1 MKREMERDSLK
12 HKAELKGKNHKT
24 FMVVM
29 LPSRNFKK
37 YTYTHCI
44 TAKIAEVSSLTE
56 RVSSLHNQLEQERR
70 SHDQAMQLLHS
81 EVKGGSQ
88 HVSELERAL
97 RACQDEL
104 EGHVTRVEETSRMQ
118 KAEVEELQKHVSD
131 MHWRYV

>member
-1 MKREMERDSLK
+1 MPYICCINKQFCVKKLS
-12 HKAELKGKNHKT
+12 
-24 FMVVM
+24 F
-29 LPSRNFKK
+29 FKLFCTH
-37 YTYTHCI
+37 TYT
-44 TAKIAEVSSLTE
+44 TAKIAEISSLTE
-56 RVSSLHNQLEQERR
+56 HVSSLRNQLEQEHR

-104 EGHVTRVEETSRMQ
+104 EGHVTRVEEASRMQ

-131 MHWRYV
+131 VD

>member
-1 MKREMERDSLK
+1 MHQGSYR
-12 HKAELKGKNHKT
+12 KNI
-24 FMVVM
+24 
-29 LPSRNFKK
+29 SYIYNI
-37 YTYTHCI
+37 YGICI
-44 TAKIAEVSSLTE
+44 YSTAKIAEVSSLTE
-56 RVSSLHNQLEQERR
+56 HVSSLRNQLEQERR

-131 MHWRYV
+131 IV